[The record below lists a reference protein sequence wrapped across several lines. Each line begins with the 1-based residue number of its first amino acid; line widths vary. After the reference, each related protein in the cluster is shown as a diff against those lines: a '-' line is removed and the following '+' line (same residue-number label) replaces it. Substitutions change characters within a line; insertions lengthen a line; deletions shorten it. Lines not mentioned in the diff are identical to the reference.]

1 MKVGDAPASHEA
13 ASRAAAIQVELD
25 GLTARRAEL
34 TEELAALEGVEQ
46 GQRSPSAEPRPGS
59 VLVVNSD
66 EGVLLAAMG
75 PLRAAGY
82 DVSTAANGAQAL
94 TRLTEA
100 PPDLIVADAAL
111 PDLTGFELVAAIRRN
126 PEWEHVPLIFLT
138 TPATV
143 RDLELGL
150 GLGPDHYVVSP
161 QDPSALVA
169 RVASALARPGP
180 PSSVAGDVRRGGPA
194 SRKAFDRAC
203 AREIVR
209 SAANAPGAALAL
221 LTIYE
226 LNVVRTRL
234 GPQAD
239 RELGRELE
247 RVITRYLGLLDAV
260 ARQPDGTFAVLLAD
274 SAAAEDRIGRIVRAI
289 VNRPFLA
296 GGTELFVTPAV
307 GYVPL
312 RETPSV
318 AVARRR
324 AYVAA
329 TAAAMQNDLRP
340 LAYVPEMEPVAAPR
354 AGIRDRGWSG
364 TRRLLR
370 RLNLALQIG
379 LTFLVGVG
387 LPFALYV
394 ALDQAGFNVTLVMYP
409 VIVLTLVIAGS
420 LIWVEGLAALRPTE
434 PPPFDGTYPPASAII
449 AAYLPNEAATIL
461 ETVAAFRRLD
471 YPGDLQMILAYN
483 TPRSLPVEAV
493 LRSIAARDPR
503 LELLRVEGSNS
514 KAQNVN
520 AALDGVRGDFVGLF
534 DADHHP
540 DPLSFRRAWAWL
552 AGGSDVV
559 QGHNVVRGGD
569 VSALGRLVAVEFEST
584 YAVGH
589 PGRNRLHGFGLF
601 GGSNGYWR
609 TELLRETRMRGF
621 MLTEDIDSSM
631 RVVFA
636 GHRIA
641 SDRSLISKELA
652 PTTVRALWAQ
662 RTRWAQGWFQVSLHH
677 TLPLLR
683 SRDLTFPQKLG
694 VVHLLVWRELY
705 PWLSLQMFPI
715 VAFWLLAAPR
725 PLDWFV
731 PLFVVTTLFTL
742 SVGPGQALFA
752 FRLGDPSIRRHWT
765 WFLWYLIAGVAY
777 TEFKNMIT
785 RVAQVKE
792 AMRERDWRVTPRP
805 GRPQVPAKATS
816 GT

>member
-1 MKVGDAPASHEA
+1 M
-13 ASRAAAIQVELD
+13 
-25 GLTARRAEL
+25 
-34 TEELAALEGVEQ
+34 
-46 GQRSPSAEPRPGS
+46 
-59 VLVVNSD
+59 
-66 EGVLLAAMG
+66 
-75 PLRAAGY
+75 
-82 DVSTAANGAQAL
+82 
-94 TRLTEA
+94 
-100 PPDLIVADAAL
+100 
-111 PDLTGFELVAAIRRN
+111 
-126 PEWEHVPLIFLT
+126 
-138 TPATV
+138 
-143 RDLELGL
+143 
-150 GLGPDHYVVSP
+150 
-161 QDPSALVA
+161 
-169 RVASALARPGP
+169 
-180 PSSVAGDVRRGGPA
+180 
-194 SRKAFDRAC
+194 
-203 AREIVR
+203 R
-209 SAANAPGAALAL
+209 SAGSAPGAALAL

-226 LNVVRTRL
+226 LKVIRTRL
-234 GPQAD
+234 GPRAD
-239 RELGRELE
+239 RELGGKLG
-247 RVITRYLGLLDAV
+247 RVIAAHLGLLDAT

-274 SAAAEDRIGRIVRAI
+274 SASAEERIGEIVRAI
-289 VNRPFLA
+289 VNRPFGA
-296 GGTELFVTPAV
+296 VGTELVVTPAV
-307 GYVPL
+307 GYVLL
-312 RETPSV
+312 RDTPSI

-324 AYVAA
+324 AYAAA

-340 LAYVPEMEPVAAPR
+340 LVYVPEMEPVTPPR
-354 AGIRDRGWSG
+354 GGIRLPVSGARG
-364 TRRLLR
+364 LLR

-589 PGRNRLHGFGLF
+589 PGRNRLRGFGLF

-631 RVVFA
+631 RIVLA
-636 GHRIA
+636 GQRIA

-765 WFLWYLIAGVAY
+765 WFLWFLIAGVAY
-777 TEFKNMIT
+777 TEFKNVIT

-792 AMRERDWRVTPRP
+792 AMRERDWRVTPR
-805 GRPQVPAKATS
+805 
-816 GT
+816 